1 MSVLR
6 GFKDFVLR
14 GNVID
19 LAVAVV
25 IGTAFSAVVTA
36 IVQGLVNPLIA
47 AVGGAPRL
55 ASLNRGGFLFGDVLE
70 AVLGFVITAAVVYFL
85 VVTPV
90 NRLFLRLGAGREP
103 EPAAVPADVQ
113 LLTEIRDL
121 LREREDGRAAR

>member
-14 GNVID
+14 GNVLD

-25 IGTAFSAVVTA
+25 IGTAFTAVVSAVVK
-36 IVQGLVNPLIA
+36 GLITPLIA
-47 AVGGAPRL
+47 AVGGAPDL
-55 ASLNRGGFLFGDVLE
+55 GSLNRGGFLFGDVLDE
-70 AVLGFVITAAVVYFL
+70 VLNFLITAAVVYFL

-90 NRLFLRLGAGREP
+90 NRLFLRLAEGREP

-121 LREREDGRAAR
+121 LREREEGRAGR